1 MEIKEIGRMIYTLRL
16 KNGISQEELCQGLC
30 SVAVLSRLELGER
43 RPDILVFN
51 GLIERLGR
59 NPAILNT
66 IMTLEEFEYFVKR
79 RNVEISMNLGE
90 YERAKAE
97 LLALEEE
104 VKGEALRRQDVNRL
118 YGILALLEEDYE
130 EAEEYLKKAVLE
142 TRPEFYK
149 EEFGESDR
157 LWLSETEMNLAL
169 LYAYAGERLG
179 IETGRLLLYL
189 KNYAGQKVTDEEV
202 KNQRLSQ
209 IMYLMA
215 RQKEKE
221 EKWEECYLSCEA
233 VIEAE
238 VKNGAF
244 SMLPQAL
251 RTEMLCL
258 EQGVS
263 PENGELRKKEYEAV
277 EKLLDTYGNR
287 REKEALFFL
296 VGRESQEKHLI
307 DEVIS
312 QARERKEL
320 TQEELS
326 EDICTPETLSRI
338 ETGKRNPTVKN
349 FHALMEK
356 LGLEMGYYNTDFKAK
371 HFETLEKGRKLR
383 RMVIQHRNEE
393 AERLL
398 EEIEMEID
406 TAELENRQY
415 LEFYHI
421 VFDWEAN
428 RIHGEEALQRIEAA
442 LELRLDRKG
451 GKFQVPKQLTTME
464 IYLFNIMSNILGKS
478 KKTKE
483 AAEIL
488 EAMYYYFKNSKI
500 SKALGASEHGKQ
512 YLMVLSNLASRTEES
527 DNLEKAMEYIEE
539 AIQEGIRTRIGVR
552 LGKNLITKGYIQERM
567 KKEICLQTYE
577 QAYYFTELY
586 EDFRNQNV
594 LREHME
600 EQFKLF
606 LHN

>member
-104 VKGEALRRQDVNRL
+104 VKGEALRRQDINRL
-118 YGILALLEEDYE
+118 HGILALLEEDYE

-209 IMYLMA
+209 IMYLIA
-215 RQKEKE
+215 RQKKRE

-258 EQGVS
+258 EQGAS

-277 EKLLDTYGNR
+277 EKMLDTYGDSGK
-287 REKEALFFL
+287 KEALFFL
-296 VGRESQEKHLI
+296 AGRESQEKHLI

-349 FHALMEK
+349 FHALMKK
-356 LGLEMGYYNTDFKAK
+356 LGLGMGYYNTDFKAK
-371 HFETLEKGRKLR
+371 HFETLEKGRKLQRENILR
-383 RMVIQHRNEE
+383 RYEK

-406 TAELENRQY
+406 ATELENCQY
-415 LEFYHI
+415 LEFYHT
-421 VFDWEAN
+421 VFDWKLH
-428 RIHGEEALQRIEAA
+428 RIDNDEALQRVEAA
-442 LELRLDRKG
+442 LELRLDRKD
-451 GKFQVPKQLTTME
+451 GKFQVPRQMTTRE
-464 IYLFNIMSNILGKS
+464 IYLFNVMSNIFSEKGK
-478 KKTKE
+478 KKE

-488 EAMYYYFKNSKI
+488 EEIYQYFKESKI
-500 SKALGASEHGKQ
+500 TKALGASEHGKQ
-512 YLMVLSNLASRTEES
+512 YLMVLSNLASYTEES
-527 DNLEKAMEYIEE
+527 NNLEKAMEYIEE
-539 AIQEGIRTRIGVR
+539 AIQEGIRTRSGVR
-552 LGKNLITKGYIQERM
+552 LGRNMATKGYIQERM
-567 KKEICLQTYE
+567 QKEICLKTYE
-577 QAYYFTELY
+577 QAYYLTGLY
-586 EDFRNQNV
+586 EDFMNQNILKNHV
-594 LREHME
+594 KEKFGRILS
-600 EQFKLF
+600 
-606 LHN
+606 N